1 MNTFLCFPHLAIHLL
16 CALSKVTKLLYKMVG
31 GDLDEAQHALHLP
44 ACEDRAERAS
54 HLHPGL
60 ISLVSGESWNVQVPV
75 STLPL

>member
-16 CALSKVTKLLYKMVG
+16 CALPKATKLLYKMVG

-54 HLHPGL
+54 HLDQGRVW
-60 ISLVSGESWNVQVPV
+60 SLRDEADN
-75 STLPL
+75 TETF